1 MKKNDIYKTVNIIV
15 IAMSILFFAYRYW
28 NWREIFNCKFN
39 TAIITLIITVILVN
53 ILKMFR
59 LFLALYGSEIS
70 LKDYLITYIKVTP
83 VSILVPFKLG
93 ELFRIYCYGSEINN
107 ILKGIVVILLDRFMD
122 TIALITVVFGL
133 CIIMGGQ
140 VTSVVYF
147 LIIFLI
153 VLSIIYIVFPGL
165 YRFWK
170 KYLIDCKASVHKMWA
185 LELIE
190 KINSVYTEIE
200 GVVKGRGIVMYGIS
214 LVAWMIEIGNLAILS
229 RLYGNTDLVFEVN
242 QYLTGTLGGVTIP
255 ELNGFSFVCI
265 IFLIAMY
272 IFIKV
277 IGIVKRGKNK

>member
-255 ELNGFSFVCI
+255 ELNGFSFVSI